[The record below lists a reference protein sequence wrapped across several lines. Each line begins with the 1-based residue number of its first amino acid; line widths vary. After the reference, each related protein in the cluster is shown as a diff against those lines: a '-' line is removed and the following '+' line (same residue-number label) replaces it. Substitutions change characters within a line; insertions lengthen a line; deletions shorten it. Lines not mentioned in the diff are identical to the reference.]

1 MSTLLQNKRIILGV
15 TGSIACYKAVDLAS
29 KLTQMGAQVEV
40 ILTAAAQ
47 QFVTPLTFQS
57 VTGRRAYVDDDLWG
71 SEGHVQHI
79 GLGKN
84 ADLLVIAPATA
95 NTLAR
100 LAHGIADNLL
110 TVTALAATCPVL
122 IAPAMDGGMFLHPA
136 TQANLEILRQRGAW
150 ISGPASGHL
159 ASGLEGIGRMME
171 PQDILGEIILSFS
184 RSGPLNGRRILVT
197 AGGTQEPIDPVRV
210 IANRSSGKQGFALAQ
225 AARDAGAH
233 VTLISGPSALASAPG
248 VERIDVQT
256 AEEMLQAVLKEI
268 PHTDALLMAAAVA
281 DFRPANPAANK
292 IKKETGVPVIQLER
306 TPDILAAVAHQKEAS
321 GWPRVMVGFAA
332 ESQDLLEN
340 ALAKLTAKKLDFIA
354 ANDIR
359 AMDAGFGVDTNR
371 VTLLFA
377 SGDPQELPLMSKDQV
392 SEVIIQ
398 EVVRL
403 LEIKPVV
410 HPNIPREV

>member
-29 KLTQMGAQVEV
+29 KLTQIGAQVEV

-71 SEGHVQHI
+71 TEGHVQHI

-110 TVTALAATCPVL
+110 TVTALAATCPVI

-171 PQDILGEIILSFS
+171 PQDILGEIILFFS

-225 AARDAGAH
+225 AARDAGAQ

-281 DFRPANPAANK
+281 DFRPTNPAANK
-292 IKKETGVPVIQLER
+292 IKKESGVPVIQLER
-306 TPDILAAVAHQKEAS
+306 TPDILAAVAHQKETS
-321 GWPRVMVGFAA
+321 GWPRVTVGFAA
-332 ESQDLLEN
+332 ESQELLEN

-377 SGDPQELPLMSKDQV
+377 SGDQQELPLMSKAQV

-410 HPNIPREV
+410 HPNIPREA